1 MTNFKVTIE
10 DQETSEFVSMEV
22 DFKKPWSKV
31 DSELVLTEEMLAN
44 VITVLTNDRLCEVR
58 MSNQTMRNL
67 VLQIGKG
74 KNLPDW

>member
-31 DSELVLTEEMLAN
+31 ERSGLVLTEEMLAN

-67 VLQIGKG
+67 VLRAGGGK
-74 KNLPDW
+74 K